1 MIGARAA
8 LVAALLAAPAVAY
21 TLSAQ
26 AQTAPVQAAGVIDVA
41 NALRPGVDAY
51 RAGDLASAEAALRP
65 LAAAGNADAM
75 AWLGAV
81 LIDRGAGSEGLQL
94 LQKAVGSG
102 SSEGAHQLGLAY
114 AEGRGVTRDYGRA
127 LELLQKAATA
137 GLRRAQLNLGTL
149 YFRGQGTPRDLI
161 QARAWLEKAASDND
175 PYALYAL
182 GRAMDDGQGT
192 VPPDP
197 VRAAD
202 LYRRAAEK
210 GHPLAA
216 LRYGLALYDGN
227 GIKRDPTTGQRW
239 IVYANTNGA
248 PEAALALGDIA
259 VRLPAGR
266 DKAANDKVVQ
276 TAISWYEAAARAG
289 VASAQFKLANAYFA
303 GAGVARD
310 PVQAMQWYDRA
321 ARQGLPEAE
330 HAMGVWLIGG
340 LAGTSDPVEGYK
352 WLILAEAGGHPD
364 SRAVRQKMGEK
375 ISEADRQRA
384 EALAASFT
392 PVSERPLDGGVPRLG
407 PPTSHP

>member
-1 MIGARAA
+1 MIRARAA
-8 LVAALLAAPAVAY
+8 LLAALLAAPVAAY
-21 TLSAQ
+21 AQSAQ
-26 AQTAPVQAAGVIDVA
+26 AQSTEAADVA
-41 NALRPGVDAY
+41 NALRPGVSAY

-65 LAAAGNADAM
+65 LAATGNADAM

-81 LIDRGAGSEGLQL
+81 LIDRGAGRDGLQM
-94 LQKAVGSG
+94 LQKAVDGGSG
-102 SSEGAHQLGLAY
+102 EGAEQLGLAY
-114 AEGRGVTRDYGRA
+114 AEGRGVPRDDGRA
-127 LELLQKAATA
+127 VELLQKAAAT

-182 GRAMDDGQGT
+182 ARAMDDGQGT
-192 VPPDP
+192 VSPDA

-227 GIKRDPTTGQRW
+227 GVKRDTATGQRW
-239 IVYANTNGA
+239 IVYANANGA

-276 TAISWYEAAARAG
+276 TAINWYQSAAQAG

-303 GAGVARD
+303 GAGVPRD
-310 PVQAMQWYDRA
+310 PVQAMQWYGRA

-330 HAMGVWLIGG
+330 HVLGVWLLGG
-340 LAGTSDPVEGYK
+340 LSGTSDPVEGYK
-352 WLILAEAGGHPD
+352 WLLLAEAGGHPD
-364 SRAVRQKMGEK
+364 SRAVREKAGEK
-375 ISEADRQRA
+375 VSESDRRRA
-384 EALAASFT
+384 EALAASFKAV
-392 PVSERPLDGGVPRLG
+392 PERPPDNGVPRLG
-407 PPTSHP
+407 TPTTRP